1 MGRILI
7 TGAGARIGQLLAI
20 ALAKTGHHI
29 IVHYRSSEKGA
40 ARTLRQIE
48 AMGGSGELVQADLED
63 HQECT
68 TLLPKIATST
78 GPVQGLINNASR
90 FENDHLA
97 ELSADDWDRHFAI
110 NAKAPVFLSQGFAAQ
125 LPTDQFGHV
134 INLLDQRLS
143 RPHPS
148 FFSYTLSKAALSAAT
163 QTMAQ
168 ALAPRIQV
176 NAVAPGPTLQGAR
189 QSQADFAAQ
198 QSQSLLQNGSP
209 PTEIIQAVQ
218 YLLQAKAVTGQTLIV
233 DGGQHL
239 AWQHTTDAG
248 ITE

>member
-20 ALAKTGHHI
+20 ALAEAGHHI

-40 ARTLRQIE
+40 TETLRQIE
-48 AMGGSGELVQADLED
+48 SIGGSGELIQADLES
-63 HQECT
+63 HEQCT
-68 TLLPKIATST
+68 SLLPKIATNT
-78 GPVQGLINNASR
+78 GPVQGLINNASQ
-90 FENDHLA
+90 FENDHLDDMT
-97 ELSADDWDRHFAI
+97 SDDWDRHFAI
-110 NAKAPVFLSQGFAAQ
+110 NAKAPVFLTQGFAAQ
-125 LPTDQFGHV
+125 LPADQFGHV

-143 RPHPS
+143 RPHPA

-163 QTMAQ
+163 STMAQ

-189 QSQADFAAQ
+189 QSEADFAAQ
-198 QSQSLLQNGSP
+198 QSQSLLEYGSP
-209 PTEIIQAVQ
+209 PAEIIKAVQ
-218 YLLQAKAVTGQTLIV
+218 YLLQAKAITGQTLIV

-239 AWQHTTDAG
+239 AWQHNTGAK
-248 ITE
+248 ISE